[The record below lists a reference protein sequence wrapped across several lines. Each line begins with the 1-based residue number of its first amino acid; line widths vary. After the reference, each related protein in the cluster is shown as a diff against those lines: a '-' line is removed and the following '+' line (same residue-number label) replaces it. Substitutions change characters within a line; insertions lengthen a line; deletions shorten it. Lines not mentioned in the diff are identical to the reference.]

1 MLGHLQS
8 SKDNYGQKMEIDM
21 LTGKRC
27 QCVVCGEV
35 FSTEKNFDKHRKGDY
50 DNRYFVDPAEVGL
63 QVRETDKG
71 NYWVVPAPEGM
82 SWR

>member
-1 MLGHLQS
+1 
-8 SKDNYGQKMEIDM
+8 
-21 LTGKRC
+21 
-27 QCVVCGEV
+27 VVCGEV

-50 DNRYFVDPAEVGL
+50 DNRYCVDPAEVGL
-63 QVRETDKG
+63 QVRESDKG